1 MGANLGWETRISRT
15 RGFTLLELIVVI
27 AIISI
32 LAAFALDRYARLLVD
47 VERTSMEHDLGV
59 MRSAISM
66 QVAAHY
72 LAGDM
77 QGLDR
82 LVESNPME
90 LLAEMPKNY
99 FGALPHA
106 AAGKIEKGYWYYDL
120 DSKELVYRVINQRYF
135 ATGSQAQVARFKI
148 LPVYSEK
155 SLGATE
161 KTYLSGL
168 RLKELEPYRWL
179 KSLQK

>member
-1 MGANLGWETRISRT
+1 MEINLSGSR
-15 RGFTLLELIVVI
+15 RFSKQKGFTLFELIVVI

-32 LAAFALDRYARLLVD
+32 LAVFALGRYARLLVD

-77 QGLDR
+77 QGLGL
-82 LVESNPME
+82 LVGSNPME
-90 LLAEMPKNY
+90 LLAEKPKNY
-99 FGALPHA
+99 RGALSQAEA
-106 AAGKIEKGYWYYDL
+106 ATVERGEWYFDL
-120 DSKELVYRVINQRYF
+120 DSGELVYLVTNEEYF
-135 ATGSQAQVARFKI
+135 SSESQSHKVRFKI
-148 LPVYSEK
+148 IPVYSEK
-155 SLGATE
+155 ITGATE
-161 KTYLSGL
+161 SEYLAGL
-168 RLKELEPYRWL
+168 RMKAVEPYRWL